1 MMVADAKKKSDSGV
15 IKQIRSLEGEL
26 ILQNI
31 HFIRDNRDQMVK
43 AIMLA
48 LQNPIDPNDRPILE
62 KMLEISLRD
71 LQNLRER
78 EVKTIIENE
87 EGK

>member
-1 MMVADAKKKSDSGV
+1 MVTNAEKKSDSGV
-15 IKQIRSLEGEL
+15 IKQIQFLEGEL
-26 ILQNI
+26 ILENI
-31 HFIRDNRDQMVK
+31 QFIRNNRNQIVK
-43 AIMLA
+43 AITLA
-48 LQNPIDPNDRPILE
+48 LQNPIDPNDRPTLE

-87 EGK
+87 ERK